1 MLTSVHGCRE
11 FEATFDHNDIQ
22 LTARTQSRISVR
34 PVADGHED
42 AASKGEMKLNLPIHV
57 DGGASLSLLEKTEL
71 AENFRSL
78 NHWQMRD
85 IYTVPFDKD
94 FSTKSTVPYD
104 L

>member
-1 MLTSVHGCRE
+1 MDAENSKPHSTTT
-11 FEATFDHNDIQ
+11 TFSLLPGRSH
-22 LTARTQSRISVR
+22 

-42 AASKGEMKLNLPIHV
+42 AASKGEMKLNLPLRV